1 MKAVWRKYFH
11 IPSDG
16 CISDR
21 VLMARLTVDVCM
33 ILLYLACMVYAAYAL
48 FSSEMATAVPSIME
62 QSGKGLIDFW

>member
-1 MKAVWRKYFH
+1 MKALWRKYFH

-21 VLMARLTVDVCM
+21 VLIARLTVDVCA

-48 FSSEMATAVPSIME
+48 FNSETVIIVPTLLE
-62 QSGKGLIDFW
+62 QAGKVCRVFW